1 MPKSMLRWN
10 GIAILFVLG
19 LTMLLAPMLLP
30 SHAYACSCAVSPSVA
45 SEFAKKTAIF
55 TGEVTDI
62 KIHNNSMKVQSSIDP
77 VDVTFKVQQVWK
89 GEKISEKTVVKTVR
103 SDESCGY
110 PFKEAQAYLVYAY
123 GDGSNLEVGLCSGT
137 KLLAEA
143 GIDLKELN
151 VLQKPVVP
159 IASPTN
165 MKVDHVT
172 ADEGANEPARYFEPS
187 GLWVIAVVIAVVI
200 VVLSGAFAVW
210 HYRRRRF

>member
-1 MPKSMLRWN
+1 M
-10 GIAILFVLG
+10 
-19 LTMLLAPMLLP
+19 
-30 SHAYACSCAVSPSVA
+30 
-45 SEFAKKTAIF
+45 
-55 TGEVTDI
+55 
-62 KIHNNSMKVQSSIDP
+62 
-77 VDVTFKVQQVWK
+77 WK

-143 GIDLKELN
+143 GIDVKELN

-165 MKVDHVT
+165 MKVDHTTVP
-172 ADEGANEPARYFEPS
+172 EEPSASAHYFEPS
-187 GLWVIAVVIAVVI
+187 SIWVFAVVLVVGFG
-200 VVLSGAFAVW
+200 VAMLW
-210 HYRRRRF
+210 RYRRGRGE